1 MKISVKRFLG
11 IHLPVPAAI
20 IIYLALQIKCPV
32 KYFFH
37 IDCPT
42 CGMTR
47 AMFALFR
54 GDFAAYIHFNPM
66 ALPFLLI
73 LLFGLPGRLFPIKSK
88 VKNLIIII
96 GASCVLFVYILRL
109 FFV

>member
-1 MKISVKRFLG
+1 MKISVKRFWG
-11 IHLPVPAAI
+11 IHLPVLAAI
-20 IIYLALQIKCPV
+20 IIYLTLQMKCPI
-32 KYFFH
+32 KYYFH

-73 LLFGLPGRLFPIKSK
+73 LLLRDLGYRLA
-88 VKNLIIII
+88 NT
-96 GASCVLFVYILRL
+96 ASRYRRARQVWHKPRE
-109 FFV
+109 